1 MIHLDCSRRQ
11 GAYGRRDAGA
21 RDRPHRRHRSL
32 ARDQCIEMPTI
43 EDETVARRLSLDIAH
58 HLPSWSQAESA
69 SATLGD
75 AA

>member
-1 MIHLDCSRRQ
+1 
-11 GAYGRRDAGA
+11 
-21 RDRPHRRHRSL
+21 
-32 ARDQCIEMPTI
+32 MPTI

-58 HLPSWSQAESA
+58 HPPSWSQAESA